1 MAVTLKT
8 LLNVAPF
15 PAEQRGKLL
24 ELYDQMSEDQK
35 MRLSVAAW
43 TALSEMYFA
52 KLKYETD
59 KLLMEIQDGK
69 RKYNINDFKEA
80 EARLIHEFAG
90 KLESVESEESIGEVR
105 KQLEKYKTQPL
116 TQDKTISSPASS
128 ARLDPAERAGGSPQK
143 S

>member
-8 LLNVAPF
+8 LLKVAPF
-15 PAEQRGKLL
+15 PQEQREKLF

-69 RKYNINDFKEA
+69 RKYNINDFKEL
-80 EARLIHEFAG
+80 EARLIHEFAE
-90 KLESVESEESIGEVR
+90 KLESAESEAEIGEVR
-105 KQLEKYKTQPL
+105 KQLEQYKTKPF
-116 TQDKTISSPASS
+116 TQDNAVF
-128 ARLDPAERAGGSPQK
+128 SPQK
-143 S
+143 